1 MNNLKDSNMQLKT
14 LVATLF
20 VLFYGTLAVA
30 QTAEVIKSDNGNI
43 LRVGGD
49 YTVTAIEKV
58 GEMAF
63 RVEFTSDTKTGKF
76 DVLRLDSDHVHVAV
90 KVGQKIRLSAE
101 IMAEK
106 GANADVA
113 QVVVF
118 LPSSQ
123 GQQSHVPVWLLSNK
137 APPRD
142 LRAAKY
148 LEMHVP
154 ATDFVVM

>member
-1 MNNLKDSNMQLKT
+1 MQLKT
-14 LVATLF
+14 LIAALF
-20 VLFYGTLAVA
+20 VLACAGTASA
-30 QTAEVIKSDNGNI
+30 QTSEVIKSENGNI

-63 RVEFTSDTKTGKF
+63 RVEFTADTKSGKF

-101 IMAEK
+101 IMSEK
-106 GANADVA
+106 GTSAEVA

-118 LPSSQ
+118 LPTSQ